1 MKDSLSENLNFRVNN
16 YPIVLEK
23 ALDVPELNSH
33 GIDEVGFF
41 ARLLLRPEKGE
52 LLYLS
57 KNSILTY
64 LSGDDCTIMP
74 IVDQKDKKK
83 TLFGTI
89 AYLWY
94 KNNRLTKFG
103 FQIIQNA
110 AFVAVTLFEE
120 LEKRIAESISD
131 PTDTS
136 KTQKVWDTGNQR
148 LILSLPLNNQYGYI
162 HMMFKE
168 GF

>member
-1 MKDSLSENLNFRVNN
+1 MKDSLSKNLNFRVNN
-16 YPIVLEK
+16 YSVVLGK

-33 GIDEVGFF
+33 GIDKVGFF

-57 KNSILTY
+57 KNSILTC
-64 LSGDDCTIMP
+64 LSGDDCTIIPVM
-74 IVDQKDKKK
+74 DQKDNKK

-94 KNNRLTKFG
+94 KNNRLSKFG
-103 FQIIQNA
+103 FQVVQNA

-120 LEKRIAESISD
+120 LEKKITEAINPPGDS
-131 PTDTS
+131 S
-136 KTQKVWDTGNQR
+136 KTQKVWDSGDQK
-148 LILSLPLNNQYGYI
+148 LILSIPLNNQYGYI
-162 HMMFKE
+162 HLMFKE

>member
-1 MKDSLSENLNFRVNN
+1 MKDSLSEKLNFRVNT
-16 YPIVLEK
+16 YPVVLGK
-23 ALDVPELNSH
+23 ALDVTELNSH
-33 GIDEVGFF
+33 GIEKVSFF

-64 LSGDDCTIMP
+64 FSGDDCAIMP
-74 IVDQKDKKK
+74 VMDQKDKKK

-94 KNNRLTKFG
+94 KNDRLSKFG
-103 FQIIQNA
+103 FQIVQNA

-120 LEKRIAESISD
+120 LEKRIAESINPPSD
-131 PTDTS
+131 SS
-136 KTQKVWDTGNQR
+136 KTQKVWDVRDQK
-148 LILSLPLNNQYGYI
+148 LVLSFPLNNKYGYI
-162 HMMFKE
+162 HLMFKE
-168 GF
+168 